1 MAELVEKIVY
11 YLDFAFVLVVDF
23 VYLFDVE
30 KKFYDMYMV
39 FALLVRDILGY
50 MVQIYLVV
58 NNHHQRIGNPFDE
71 VLVFYFYS
79 VERMG
84 SFHYDPVEDVN

>member
-1 MAELVEKIVY
+1 MG
-11 YLDFAFVLVVDF
+11 FAFVLVVDF
-23 VYLFDVE
+23 VYLLGVE
-30 KKFYDMYMV
+30 KKLYDMYV
-39 FALLVRDILGY
+39 VSALFVHDILEC

-58 NNHHQRIGNPFDE
+58 NNHHQRIDNPFDE

-84 SFHYDPVEDVN
+84 NFHYNPVEDVN

>member
-1 MAELVEKIVY
+1 MG
-11 YLDFAFVLVVDF
+11 FAFVLVVGF
-23 VYLFDVE
+23 VYLSGVE

-39 FALLVRDILGY
+39 SALLVRDILGN

-58 NNHHQRIGNPFDE
+58 NNHHQRIDNPFDE
-71 VLVFYFYS
+71 VLVSYFYS

-84 SFHYDPVEDVN
+84 NFHYDPVEDVN

>member
-1 MAELVEKIVY
+1 M
-11 YLDFAFVLVVDF
+11 FVLVVDF
-23 VYLFDVE
+23 VYLSGVE
-30 KKFYDMYMV
+30 KKFYDMYVVSV
-39 FALLVRDILGY
+39 FLVHDILGY

-58 NNHHQRIGNPFDE
+58 NNHHQRISNPFNE

-84 SFHYDPVEDVN
+84 NFHYNPVEDVS

>member
-1 MAELVEKIVY
+1 M
-11 YLDFAFVLVVDF
+11 YLLG
-23 VYLFDVE
+23 VE
-30 KKFYDMYMV
+30 KKFYDLYVVSV
-39 FALLVRDILGY
+39 FFVHDIFDC

-58 NNHHQRIGNPFDE
+58 NNHHQRIDNPFDE

-84 SFHYDPVEDVN
+84 NFHYDPVENVN